1 MGPGKLPDPVELPVE
16 GGSRRGLVQ
25 VYTGPG
31 KGKTTAAI
39 GLAIRAAG
47 HGWRVHIVQ
56 FMKGANYGELHSL
69 GFIPG
74 ISIKRFGG
82 AHWVDPKN
90 IRDEDRQAASAG
102 LMFARQVMLGPQCDL
117 LILDE
122 VNVAVAYRLLP
133 LDAVLAFLHDRPAA
147 VELVLTG
154 RGAPQAIIDA
164 ADLVTRMEDI
174 KHPYRQGLA
183 ARPGIE
189 F

>member
-1 MGPGKLPDPVELPVE
+1 MIHGGLPDPVELPVE

-25 VYTGPG
+25 VYTGSG
-31 KGKTTAAI
+31 KGKTTAAL

-47 HGWRVHIVQ
+47 HGWRVQIVQ

-74 ISIKRFGG
+74 ISIERFGES
-82 AHWVDPKN
+82 HWVDPKN
-90 IRDEDRQAASAG
+90 IRDEDRQTASAG
-102 LMFARQVMLGPQCDL
+102 LMYARQVMLGGQCDL

-122 VNVAVAYRLLP
+122 VNVAVAYRLIP
-133 LDAVLAFLHDRPAA
+133 VDAVLALLHDRPTEI
-147 VELVLTG
+147 ELVLTG
-154 RGAPQAIIDA
+154 RGAPQSVIDA

-189 F
+189 Y